1 MLTIDASGH
10 PVMQRMHKPEDEK
23 RTVVPL
29 RPELFGAWLNATP
42 QEAQMLLHLDSIPE
56 LVLA

>member
-1 MLTIDASGH
+1 
-10 PVMQRMHKPEDEK
+10 VMQRMHKPEDEK

-29 RPELFGAWLNATP
+29 RPELFHAWLTATP
-42 QEAQMLLHLDSIPE
+42 EEAHALLQLNSMPE